1 MSIDQNSRLAAKPG
15 HNDYFRVEILIKGR
29 CGVWIMS
36 PIFLE
41 AAREQRA
48 LEQLLLQAMKAPTMS
63 DTLNALQQ
71 ARTSI
76 QNSSQR
82 EQYHLP
88 EHETAVLAQKVVS
101 SLRDL
106 THPRRTL
113 DVLVHLK
120 LGQYE
125 RDLPEIGRYID
136 DKQAFKDVCAQA
148 YAHNILKKTLSQLVP
163 IGFEYALLIYERAKE
178 FCHTGLDGEEL
189 QTNPQRKEFSPKEL
203 LVLCFQGYGRT
214 PEEEQ
219 FCDRFFYAALFKTF
233 LETLGKR
240 ALRNRHGKISPTT
253 PKECDDLYR
262 WHDELQE
269 RVFSIAKKPTLIP
282 LPTGQPITTEEYVPA
297 LFLQQLHETLMKE
310 HSPEKAATLAVYC
323 GEFAATVQERLYR
336 RTLEAAK
343 AKDKYFPIWRT
354 AFLRWSQN
362 FRAYLP
368 PSDETPQQE
377 MQDLAQRFFPPLVES
392 TATDQYTNE

>member
-1 MSIDQNSRLAAKPG
+1 MKQKL
-15 HNDYFRVEILIKGR
+15 
-29 CGVWIMS
+29 
-36 PIFLE
+36 LE
-41 AAREQRA
+41 AVREQQV
-48 LEQLLLQAMKAPTMS
+48 LEQLLRQAKKAPTMP
-63 DTLNALQQ
+63 DTLSALQQ

-76 QNSSQR
+76 QNSPKR

-88 EHETAVLAQKVVS
+88 EHEKAVLAQKVVS

-106 THPRRTL
+106 THPRKTL

-136 DKQAFKDVCAQA
+136 DEQAFKDACAQA
-148 YAHNILKKTLSQLVP
+148 YAQNILKKTLSQLVP
-163 IGFEYALLIYERAKE
+163 TGFEYVLLIYERAKE

-189 QTNPQRKEFSPKEL
+189 QANPQRTEFSPQEL
-203 LVLCFQGYGRT
+203 LVLCFQEYGRT

-240 ALRNRHGKISPTT
+240 ALRNQHGKIIPTT

-262 WHDELQE
+262 LHDELQE
-269 RVFSIAKKPTLIP
+269 RVFSITKKPILIP
-282 LPTGQPITTEEYVPA
+282 LPTGQPVTTEEYVPA
-297 LFLQQLHETLMKE
+297 LFLQQLHEALMKE
-310 HSPEKAATLAVYC
+310 HSPERAATLAIYC
-323 GEFAATVQERLYR
+323 QEFAPSVQERLYQQSM
-336 RTLEAAK
+336 EAAK
-343 AKDKYFPIWRT
+343 AKDKIQFAVWSS
-354 AFLRWSQN
+354 AFLRWSKN
-362 FRAYLP
+362 FRSDLLP
-368 PSDETPQQE
+368 TKETPLEE